1 MKSNDDLQKLG
12 LFFFQI
18 NNKNFDHF
26 TFNFLKGED
35 TLIYSSDEQLWNK
48 FKQIL
53 TKSVNYNGIIF
64 NDGEILDNLKNK
76 INFTSISFLKM
87 TLKSIKITLFLIF

>member
-35 TLIYSSDEQLWNK
+35 TLIYSSDEQLW
-48 FKQIL
+48 
-53 TKSVNYNGIIF
+53 
-64 NDGEILDNLKNK
+64 
-76 INFTSISFLKM
+76 
-87 TLKSIKITLFLIF
+87 